1 MARKAARF
9 HSPGEK
15 SGLETTPEENPV
27 PDFIVSCD
35 LGQAGDFTAVAV
47 LRRSLSLNAEGFPV
61 RDHRGVPAYRHA
73 VAHLE
78 RFPLGTSYRAVV
90 ASVSALVR
98 RPELRPDPRVVIDA
112 TGVGR
117 AVAAMFLD
125 ELHPGFE
132 TLPLTITAGDAVR
145 RDTFSPGV
153 RGYWVPKAELV
164 SAVQAALNT
173 ERLKVARGLAEGDT
187 LRRELLDFK
196 VKVTASARET
206 FNAREGAHDDLVLAV
221 AMGVWLGGRRETS
234 YRAEAADDP
243 DRRALT
249 AEREKEERAEA
260 EALERE
266 RRAER
271 ERRER
276 EWLSPE
282 NDVLWTRIG

>member
-1 MARKAARF
+1 
-9 HSPGEK
+9 
-15 SGLETTPEENPV
+15 V

-47 LRRSLSLNAEGFPV
+47 LKRSLVLDAGGLPA
-61 RDHRGVPAYRHA
+61 RDHRHVPVYRNA

-78 RFPLGTSYRAVV
+78 RFPLGTSYKAVV

-98 RPELRPDPRVVIDA
+98 RPELRPDPRVVLDA

-125 ELHPGFE
+125 ELHPGLE
-132 TLPLTITAGDAVR
+132 TLPLTITAGDTVR
-145 RDTFSPGV
+145 MDTFSPGV

-196 VKVTASARET
+196 VRVTASAHET

-221 AMGVWLGGRRETS
+221 AMGVWLGGRREAH
-234 YRAEAADDP
+234 YRTEDEGDP

-249 AEREKEERAEA
+249 AEREQEERQEA
-260 EALERE
+260 EALRRE

-282 NDVLWTRIG
+282 NDVLWTRLG

>member
-1 MARKAARF
+1 
-9 HSPGEK
+9 
-15 SGLETTPEENPV
+15 V

-35 LGQAGDFTAVAV
+35 LGQAGDHTAVAV
-47 LRRSLSLNAEGFPV
+47 LRRALVLDAGGLPA

-73 VAHLE
+73 AAHLE
-78 RFPLGTSYRAVV
+78 RFALGTSYKAVV
-90 ASVSALVR
+90 ASVAALVR
-98 RPELRPDPRVVIDA
+98 RPELAPGPRVVIDA

-117 AVAAMFLD
+117 AVAALFLD
-125 ELHPGFE
+125 ELHPAFE
-132 TLPLTITAGDAVR
+132 TIPLTITAGDSVR

-187 LRRELLDFK
+187 LKRELLDFK
-196 VKVTASARET
+196 VRVTAAAHETFSARD
-206 FNAREGAHDDLVLAV
+206 GAHDDLVLAV
-221 AMGVWLGGRRETS
+221 AMGVWLGGRREVR
-234 YRAEAADDP
+234 YRTESADDP

-249 AEREKEERAEA
+249 AEREQEEREEA